1 MVVLQAPM
9 SVVHM
14 TVLYAVKQHRLN
26 KLSLVEY
33 TTLYSILTSLFV
45 MSSLLTWQDIARTSI
60 IITISL
66 SLSSHSV
73 SS

>member
-33 TTLYSILTSLFV
+33 TTLYNILTSLFV
-45 MSSLLTWQDIARTSI
+45 MSSLLT
-60 IITISL
+60 
-66 SLSSHSV
+66 
-73 SS
+73 